1 MPRGT
6 AGSSSCS
13 FCLAKVC
20 GLFAAPTHFCP
31 PIPSTALPPLLVAA
45 PGRGAERNT
54 GASPQAVDHDGYTVL
69 HWAAWSGKLASA
81 RLLLEWGVA
90 IDPLDRYGYTPLYR

>member
-1 MPRGT
+1 M
-6 AGSSSCS
+6 
-13 FCLAKVC
+13 
-20 GLFAAPTHFCP
+20 
-31 PIPSTALPPLLVAA
+31 
-45 PGRGAERNT
+45 
-54 GASPQAVDHDGYTVL
+54 DHDGYTVL